1 MQTSETESV
10 PDNPYSKEDLINTVK
25 KWVYLDN
32 QIKQLNTMLKTLR
45 NEKKEHNVQ
54 MVEMMKAS
62 NIDNLELKD
71 GQIQYKKYSK
81 RESLTQKK
89 LLDILTKHPQL
100 QSEQVKMLN
109 DYVYEN
115 RKVVEKDVVIR
126 KTHS

>member
-1 MQTSETESV
+1 MQTSETESL
-10 PDNPYSKEDLINTVK
+10 PDNSYSKEDLINTVK

-45 NEKKEHNVQ
+45 NEKKEHNVK

>member
-100 QSEQVKMLN
+100 QSDQVKMLN

-115 RKVVEKDVVIR
+115 RKVVDKDVVIR